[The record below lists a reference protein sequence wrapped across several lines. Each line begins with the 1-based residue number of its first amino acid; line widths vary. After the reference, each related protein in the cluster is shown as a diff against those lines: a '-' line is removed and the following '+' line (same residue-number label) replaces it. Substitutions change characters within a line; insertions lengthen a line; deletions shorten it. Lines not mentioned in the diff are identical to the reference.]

1 MGFDY
6 KVIVIM
12 RCVRIWKVNWLLWLV
27 KYKYILFWVYIYGMV
42 IVKWGLIYCNIL
54 V

>member
-1 MGFDY
+1 MGFYY

-12 RCVRIWKVNWLLWLV
+12 RCVRIWKVKWLLWLV
-27 KYKYILFWVYIYGMV
+27 KYILFWVYIYGMV
-42 IVKWGLIYCNIL
+42 IVKWGLINCNIL